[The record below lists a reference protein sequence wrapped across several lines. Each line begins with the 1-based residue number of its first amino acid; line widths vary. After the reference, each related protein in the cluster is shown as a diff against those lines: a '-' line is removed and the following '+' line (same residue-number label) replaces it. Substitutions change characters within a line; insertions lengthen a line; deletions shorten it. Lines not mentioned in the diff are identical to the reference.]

1 MFYVLKQH
9 PGWRRPTIAWRRQL
23 RSQCVTQIAL
33 ILLVWQAG
41 EWLVRRLGI
50 PIPGAV
56 LGMLMLLGL
65 LWCGGCSVA
74 ALRKGSR
81 WFIAQMLLFL
91 LPTVTSLLDHREF
104 FGWLGFKLLAAV
116 CLGTLT
122 VMVVTALLMDACHRW
137 LLVEVGPAKVA
148 DRN

>member
-1 MFYVLKQH
+1 MFYILKQH
-9 PGWRRPTIAWRRQL
+9 LGWRRQSVAWRRQL
-23 RSQCVTQIAL
+23 RSQCLIQVAL

-41 EWLVRRLGI
+41 EWLVHRLGL

-56 LGMLMLLGL
+56 LGLFLLLGL
-65 LWCGGCSVA
+65 LWHGGCSVA
-74 ALRKGSR
+74 ALRKGSH

-91 LPTVTSLLDHREF
+91 LPTVASLLDHREF

-122 VMVVTALLMDACHRW
+122 VMVVTALFMDICHRW
-137 LLVEVGPAKVA
+137 LVGEAVPAKVA